1 MEIYTLKSIIILIFS
16 LLFGTVFASEI
27 SYIRYYANE
36 KDFIA
41 NVPMKSTNRR
51 GYDHLTAYF
60 NDKNLP
66 VKLEYYM
73 SNGSLRKRE
82 IMEYNSDKVLVK
94 KGEVNSEGKFLE
106 LVVYSNDEPW
116 SVEFQKSNSI
126 EKESV
131 NLVDQR
137 STFII
142 PRGEQVT
149 QIIFETIDGLKYGKI
164 ELDYDYLNF
173 LSEERW
179 RKLPSGEIIRKF
191 NYKFDLMS
199 NVTQIWEY
207 GRDNKL
213 VSEVALDMVPADQLY
228 RTPPP
233 RTGNILDEY
242 DIIQKEIKEK
252 RIITSNNPI
261 IPHSVFDQLVLKS
274 GQSLEVDFVGT
285 NQNGIQFRLSNN
297 DGLLTVPFNNVRSLT
312 SRMGDVIYP
321 EAIEFRKSY

>member
-1 MEIYTLKSIIILIFS
+1 MKFFILLTIILYQIILS
-16 LLFGTVFASEI
+16 DDI

-41 NVPMKSTNRR
+41 NVPMKSTSRR
-51 GYDHLTAYF
+51 GFDHLTAYF
-60 NDKNLP
+60 NDYNLP

-73 SNGSLRKRE
+73 SNGSLTKRE
-82 IMEYNSDKVLVK
+82 IMEYNDDKVLVR
-94 KGEVNSEGKFLE
+94 KGEVNSEGKFLK
-106 LVVYSNDEPW
+106 LIVFSNDEPW
-116 SVEFQKSNSI
+116 SIEFQKSNFI
-126 EKESV
+126 KDEYI
-131 NLVDQR
+131 NFNDQR

-149 QIIFETIDGLKYGKI
+149 QIIFETIDGKKYGKI

-179 RKLPSGEIIRKF
+179 RALPSGEIIRKF
-191 NYKFDLMS
+191 KYKFDLMS

-207 GRDNKL
+207 GKNNEL
-213 VSEVALDMVPADQLY
+213 ISEVALDMVPADQLY

-242 DIIQKEIKEK
+242 DIIKKEIEDK
-252 RIITSNNPI
+252 RIISSNNPI
-261 IPHSVFDQLVLKS
+261 IPHTNFDQLVLKT
-274 GQSLEVDFVGT
+274 GQSLDIDFVGT
-285 NQNGIQFRLSNN
+285 NQNGIQFRLNDN
-297 DGLLTVPFNNVRSLT
+297 DGLLTVPFSNVRSLT

>member
-1 MEIYTLKSIIILIFS
+1 MKFFILLTIIIYQIILS
-16 LLFGTVFASEI
+16 DDI

-41 NVPMKSTNRR
+41 NVPMKSTSRR
-51 GYDHLTAYF
+51 GFDHLTAYF
-60 NDKNLP
+60 NDYNLP
-66 VKLEYYM
+66 VKLEHYM
-73 SNGSLRKRE
+73 SNGSLTKRE
-82 IMEYNSDKVLVK
+82 IMEYNDDKVLVR
-94 KGEVNSEGKFLE
+94 KGEVNSEGKFLK
-106 LVVYSNDEPW
+106 LIVFSNDEPW
-116 SVEFQKSNSI
+116 SIEFQKSNFI
-126 EKESV
+126 KDEYI
-131 NLVDQR
+131 NFNDQR

-149 QIIFETIDGLKYGKI
+149 QIIFETIDGKKYGKI

-179 RKLPSGEIIRKF
+179 RALPSGEIIRKF
-191 NYKFDLMS
+191 KYKFDLMS

-207 GRDNKL
+207 GKNNEL
-213 VSEVALDMVPADQLY
+213 ISEVALDMVPADQLY

-242 DIIQKEIKEK
+242 DIIKKEIEDK
-252 RIITSNNPI
+252 RIISSNNPI
-261 IPHSVFDQLVLKS
+261 IPHTNFDQLVLKT
-274 GQSLEVDFVGT
+274 GQSLDIDFVGT
-285 NQNGIQFRLSNN
+285 NQNGIQFRLN
-297 DGLLTVPFNNVRSLT
+297 DNGGLLTVPFSNVRSLT

>member
-1 MEIYTLKSIIILIFS
+1 MKFFILLTIIIYQIILS
-16 LLFGTVFASEI
+16 DDI

-41 NVPMKSTNRR
+41 NVPMKSTSRR
-51 GYDHLTAYF
+51 GFDHLTAYF
-60 NDKNLP
+60 NDYNLP
-66 VKLEYYM
+66 VKLEHYM
-73 SNGSLRKRE
+73 SNGSLTKRE
-82 IMEYNSDKVLVK
+82 IMEYNDDKVLVR
-94 KGEVNSEGKFLE
+94 KGEVNSEGKFLK
-106 LVVYSNDEPW
+106 LIVFSNDEPW
-116 SVEFQKSNSI
+116 SIEFQKSNFI
-126 EKESV
+126 KDEYI
-131 NLVDQR
+131 NFNDQR

-149 QIIFETIDGLKYGKI
+149 QIIFETIDGKKYGKI

-179 RKLPSGEIIRKF
+179 RALPSGKIIRKF
-191 NYKFDLMS
+191 KYKFDLMS

-207 GRDNKL
+207 GKNNQL
-213 VSEVALDMVPADQLY
+213 ISEVALDMVPADQLY

-242 DIIQKEIKEK
+242 DIIKKEIEDK
-252 RIITSNNPI
+252 RIISSNNPI
-261 IPHSVFDQLVLKS
+261 IPHTNFDQLVLKT
-274 GQSLEVDFVGT
+274 GQSLDIDFVGT
-285 NQNGIQFRLSNN
+285 NQNGIQFRLNDN
-297 DGLLTVPFNNVRSLT
+297 DGLLTVPFSNVRSLT

>member
-1 MEIYTLKSIIILIFS
+1 MEVYTLKSIIILI
-16 LLFGTVFASEI
+16 LALVIDTVFASEI

-94 KGEVNSEGKFLE
+94 KGEINSEGKFLE

-131 NLVDQR
+131 HLVDQR

>member
-1 MEIYTLKSIIILIFS
+1 MKFFILLTIIIYQIILS
-16 LLFGTVFASEI
+16 DDI

-41 NVPMKSTNRR
+41 NVPMKSTSRR
-51 GYDHLTAYF
+51 GFDHLTAYF
-60 NDKNLP
+60 NDYNLP
-66 VKLEYYM
+66 VKLEHYM
-73 SNGSLRKRE
+73 SNGSLTKRE
-82 IMEYNSDKVLVK
+82 IMEYNDDKVLVR
-94 KGEVNSEGKFLE
+94 KGEVNSEGKFLK
-106 LVVYSNDEPW
+106 LIVFSNDEPW
-116 SVEFQKSNSI
+116 SIEFQKSNFI
-126 EKESV
+126 KDEYI
-131 NLVDQR
+131 NFNDQR

-149 QIIFETIDGLKYGKI
+149 KIIFETIDGKKYGKI

-179 RKLPSGEIIRKF
+179 RALPSGEIIRKF
-191 NYKFDLMS
+191 KYKFDLMS

-207 GRDNKL
+207 GKNNEL
-213 VSEVALDMVPADQLY
+213 ISEVALDMVPADQLY

-242 DIIQKEIKEK
+242 DIIKKEIEDK
-252 RIITSNNPI
+252 RIISSNNPI
-261 IPHSVFDQLVLKS
+261 IPHTNFDQLVLKT
-274 GQSLEVDFVGT
+274 GQSLDIDFVGT
-285 NQNGIQFRLSNN
+285 NQNGIQFRLNDN
-297 DGLLTVPFNNVRSLT
+297 DGLLTVPFSNVRSLT

>member
-1 MEIYTLKSIIILIFS
+1 MKFFILLTIIIYQNILS
-16 LLFGTVFASEI
+16 DDI

-41 NVPMKSTNRR
+41 NVPMKSTSRR
-51 GYDHLTAYF
+51 GFDHLTAYF
-60 NDKNLP
+60 NDYNLP

-73 SNGSLRKRE
+73 SNGSLTKRE
-82 IMEYNSDKVLVK
+82 IMEYNDDKVLVR
-94 KGEVNSEGKFLE
+94 KGEVNSEGKFLK
-106 LVVYSNDEPW
+106 LIVFSNDEPW
-116 SVEFQKSNSI
+116 SIEFQKSNFI
-126 EKESV
+126 KDEYI
-131 NLVDQR
+131 NFNDQR

-149 QIIFETIDGLKYGKI
+149 QIIFETIDGKKYGKI

-179 RKLPSGEIIRKF
+179 RALPSGEIIRKF
-191 NYKFDLMS
+191 KYKFDLMS

-207 GRDNKL
+207 GKNNEL
-213 VSEVALDMVPADQLY
+213 ISEVALDMVPADQLY

-242 DIIQKEIKEK
+242 DIIKKEIEDK
-252 RIITSNNPI
+252 RIISSNNPI
-261 IPHSVFDQLVLKS
+261 IPHTNFDQLVLKT
-274 GQSLEVDFVGT
+274 GQSLDIDFVGT
-285 NQNGIQFRLSNN
+285 NQNGIQFRLNDN
-297 DGLLTVPFNNVRSLT
+297 DGLLTVPFSNVRSLT

>member
-1 MEIYTLKSIIILIFS
+1 MKFFILLTIILYQIILS
-16 LLFGTVFASEI
+16 DDI

-41 NVPMKSTNRR
+41 NVPMKSTSRR
-51 GYDHLTAYF
+51 GFDHLTAYF
-60 NDKNLP
+60 NDYNLP
-66 VKLEYYM
+66 VKLEHYM
-73 SNGSLRKRE
+73 SNGSLTKRE
-82 IMEYNSDKVLVK
+82 IMEYNDDKVLVR
-94 KGEVNSEGKFLE
+94 KGEVNSEGKFLK
-106 LVVYSNDEPW
+106 LIVFSNDEPW
-116 SVEFQKSNSI
+116 SIEFQKSNFI
-126 EKESV
+126 KDEYI
-131 NLVDQR
+131 NFNDQR

-149 QIIFETIDGLKYGKI
+149 QIIFETIDGKKYGKI

-179 RKLPSGEIIRKF
+179 RALPSGKIIRKF
-191 NYKFDLMS
+191 KYKFDLMS

-207 GRDNKL
+207 GKDNEL
-213 VSEVALDMVPADQLY
+213 ISEVALDMVPADQLY

-242 DIIQKEIKEK
+242 DIIKKEIEDK
-252 RIITSNNPI
+252 RIISSNNPI
-261 IPHSVFDQLVLKS
+261 IPHTNFDQLVLKT
-274 GQSLEVDFVGT
+274 GQSLDIDFVGT
-285 NQNGIQFRLSNN
+285 NQNGIQFRLNDN
-297 DGLLTVPFNNVRSLT
+297 DGLLTVPFSNVRSLT

>member
-1 MEIYTLKSIIILIFS
+1 MRFFILLTIIIYQIILS
-16 LLFGTVFASEI
+16 DDI

-41 NVPMKSTNRR
+41 NVPMKSTSRR
-51 GYDHLTAYF
+51 GFDHLTAYF
-60 NDKNLP
+60 NDYNLP
-66 VKLEYYM
+66 VKLEHYM
-73 SNGSLRKRE
+73 SNGSLTKRE
-82 IMEYNSDKVLVK
+82 IMEYNDDKVLVR
-94 KGEVNSEGKFLE
+94 KGEVNSEGKFLK
-106 LVVYSNDEPW
+106 LIVFSNDEPW
-116 SVEFQKSNSI
+116 SIEFQKSNFI
-126 EKESV
+126 KDEYI
-131 NLVDQR
+131 NFNDQR

-149 QIIFETIDGLKYGKI
+149 QIIFETIDGKKYGKI

-179 RKLPSGEIIRKF
+179 RALPSGEIIRKF
-191 NYKFDLMS
+191 KYKFDLMS

-207 GRDNKL
+207 GKNNEL
-213 VSEVALDMVPADQLY
+213 ISEVALDMVPADQLY

-242 DIIQKEIKEK
+242 DIIKKEIEDK
-252 RIITSNNPI
+252 RIISSNNPI
-261 IPHSVFDQLVLKS
+261 IPHTNFDQLVLKT
-274 GQSLEVDFVGT
+274 GQSLDIDFVGT
-285 NQNGIQFRLSNN
+285 NQNGIQFRLNDN
-297 DGLLTVPFNNVRSLT
+297 DGLLTVPFSNVRSLT

>member
-1 MEIYTLKSIIILIFS
+1 MKFFILLTIIIYQNILS
-16 LLFGTVFASEI
+16 DDI

-41 NVPMKSTNRR
+41 NVPMKSTSRR
-51 GYDHLTAYF
+51 GFDHLTAYF
-60 NDKNLP
+60 NDYNLP

-73 SNGSLRKRE
+73 SNGSLTKRE
-82 IMEYNSDKVLVK
+82 IMEYNDDKVLVR
-94 KGEVNSEGKFLE
+94 KGEVNSEGKFLK
-106 LVVYSNDEPW
+106 LVVFSNDEPW
-116 SVEFQKSNSI
+116 SIEFQKSNFI
-126 EKESV
+126 KDEYI
-131 NLVDQR
+131 NFNDQR

-149 QIIFETIDGLKYGKI
+149 QIIFETIDGKKYGKI

-179 RKLPSGEIIRKF
+179 RALPSGEIIRKF
-191 NYKFDLMS
+191 KYKFDLMS

-207 GRDNKL
+207 GKNNEL
-213 VSEVALDMVPADQLY
+213 ISEVALDMVPADQLY

-242 DIIQKEIKEK
+242 DIIKKEIEDK
-252 RIITSNNPI
+252 RIISSNNPI
-261 IPHSVFDQLVLKS
+261 IPHTNFDQLVLKT
-274 GQSLEVDFVGT
+274 GQSLDIDFVGT
-285 NQNGIQFRLSNN
+285 NQNGIQFRLNDN
-297 DGLLTVPFNNVRSLT
+297 DGLLTVPFSNVRSLT

>member
-1 MEIYTLKSIIILIFS
+1 MKFFILLTIIIYQNILS
-16 LLFGTVFASEI
+16 DDI

-41 NVPMKSTNRR
+41 NVPIKSTSRR
-51 GYDHLTAYF
+51 GFDHLTAYF
-60 NDKNLP
+60 NDYNLP
-66 VKLEYYM
+66 VKLEHYI
-73 SNGSLRKRE
+73 SNGSLTKRE
-82 IMEYNSDKVLVK
+82 IMEYNDDKVLVR
-94 KGEVNSEGKFLE
+94 KGEVNSEGKFLK
-106 LVVYSNDEPW
+106 LIVFSNDEPW
-116 SVEFQKSNSI
+116 SIEFQKSNFI
-126 EKESV
+126 KDEHI
-131 NLVDQR
+131 NFTDQR

-149 QIIFETIDGLKYGKI
+149 QIIFETIDGKKYGKI

-179 RKLPSGEIIRKF
+179 RVLPSGEIIRKF
-191 NYKFDLMS
+191 KYKFDLMS

-207 GRDNKL
+207 GKNNEL
-213 VSEVALDMVPADQLY
+213 ISEVALDMVPADQLY

-242 DIIQKEIKEK
+242 DIIKKEIEDK
-252 RIITSNNPI
+252 RIISSNNPI
-261 IPHSVFDQLVLKS
+261 IPLTNFDQLVLKT
-274 GQSLEVDFVGT
+274 GQSLDIDFVGT
-285 NQNGIQFRLSNN
+285 NQNGIQFRLNDN
-297 DGLLTVPFNNVRSLT
+297 DGLLTVPFSNVRSLT

>member
-1 MEIYTLKSIIILIFS
+1 MKFFILLTVTIYQIILS
-16 LLFGTVFASEI
+16 DEI

-41 NVPMKSTNRR
+41 NVPMKSTSRR
-51 GYDHLTAYF
+51 GFDHLTAYF
-60 NDKNLP
+60 NDYNLP

-73 SNGSLRKRE
+73 SNSSLRKRE
-82 IMEYNSDKVLVK
+82 IMEYNDDKVLVR
-94 KGEVNSEGKFLE
+94 KGEVNSEGKFLK
-106 LVVYSNDEPW
+106 LVVFSNDEPW
-116 SVEFQKSNSI
+116 SIEFQKSNFI
-126 EKESV
+126 KDEYI
-131 NLVDQR
+131 NFIDQR

-149 QIIFETIDGLKYGKI
+149 QIIFETIDGKKYGKI

-179 RKLPSGEIIRKF
+179 RTFPSGKIIRKF
-191 NYKFDLMS
+191 KYKFDLMS

-207 GRDNKL
+207 GKNNEL
-213 VSEVALDMVPADQLY
+213 ISEVALDMVPADQLY

-242 DIIQKEIKEK
+242 DIIKKEIENK
-252 RIITSNNPI
+252 RIISSSNPI
-261 IPHSVFDQLVLKS
+261 IPHTNLDQLVLKT

-285 NQNGIQFRLSNN
+285 NQNGIQIRLNEN
-297 DGLLTVPFNNVRSLT
+297 DGLLTVPFSNVRSLT

>member
-1 MEIYTLKSIIILIFS
+1 MEVYTLKSIIILILALVIGS
-16 LLFGTVFASEI
+16 VFASEI
-27 SYIRYYANE
+27 FYIRYYANE

-142 PRGEQVT
+142 PRGEEVT

-297 DGLLTVPFNNVRSLT
+297 YGLLTIPFNNVRSLT

>member
-1 MEIYTLKSIIILIFS
+1 MKSIIILI
-16 LLFGTVFASEI
+16 LALVIGTVFASEI

-142 PRGEQVT
+142 PRGEEVT

>member
-1 MEIYTLKSIIILIFS
+1 MKFFILLTIIIYQIILS
-16 LLFGTVFASEI
+16 DDI

-41 NVPMKSTNRR
+41 NVPMKSTSRR
-51 GYDHLTAYF
+51 GFDHLTAYF
-60 NDKNLP
+60 NDYNLP
-66 VKLEYYM
+66 VKLEHYM
-73 SNGSLRKRE
+73 SNGSLTKRE
-82 IMEYNSDKVLVK
+82 IMEYNDDKVLVR
-94 KGEVNSEGKFLE
+94 KGEVNSEGKFLK
-106 LVVYSNDEPW
+106 LVVFSNDEPW
-116 SVEFQKSNSI
+116 SIEFQKSNFI
-126 EKESV
+126 KDEYI
-131 NLVDQR
+131 NFTDQR

-149 QIIFETIDGLKYGKI
+149 QIIFETIDGKKYGKI

-179 RKLPSGEIIRKF
+179 RALPSGEIIRKF
-191 NYKFDLMS
+191 KYKFDLMS

-207 GRDNKL
+207 GKNNEL
-213 VSEVALDMVPADQLY
+213 ISEVALDMVPADQLY

-242 DIIQKEIKEK
+242 DIIKKEIEDK
-252 RIITSNNPI
+252 RIISSNNPI
-261 IPHSVFDQLVLKS
+261 IPHTNFDQLVLKT
-274 GQSLEVDFVGT
+274 GQSLDIDFVGT
-285 NQNGIQFRLSNN
+285 NQNGIQFRLNDN
-297 DGLLTVPFNNVRSLT
+297 DGLLTVPFSNVRSLT

>member
-1 MEIYTLKSIIILIFS
+1 MEVYALKSITILVLVI
-16 LLFGTVFASEI
+16 GTVFASEI

-36 KDFIA
+36 QDFIA

-116 SVEFQKSNSI
+116 SVEFQKSDSM

-142 PRGEQVT
+142 PRGEEVT

-164 ELDYDYLNF
+164 ELDFDYLSF
-173 LSEERW
+173 FSEDRW

>member
-1 MEIYTLKSIIILIFS
+1 MRFFILLTIIIYQIILS
-16 LLFGTVFASEI
+16 DDI

-41 NVPMKSTNRR
+41 NVPMKSTSRR
-51 GYDHLTAYF
+51 GFDHLTAYF
-60 NDKNLP
+60 NDYNLP

-73 SNGSLRKRE
+73 SNGSLTKRE
-82 IMEYNSDKVLVK
+82 IMEYNDDKVLVR
-94 KGEVNSEGKFLE
+94 KGEVNSEGKFLK
-106 LVVYSNDEPW
+106 LVVFSNDEPW
-116 SVEFQKSNSI
+116 SIEFQKSNFI
-126 EKESV
+126 KDEYI
-131 NLVDQR
+131 NFNDQR

-149 QIIFETIDGLKYGKI
+149 QIIFETIDGKKYGKI

-179 RKLPSGEIIRKF
+179 RALPSGEIIRKF
-191 NYKFDLMS
+191 KYKFDLMS

-207 GRDNKL
+207 GKNNEL
-213 VSEVALDMVPADQLY
+213 ISEVALDMVPADQLY

-242 DIIQKEIKEK
+242 DIIKKEIEDK
-252 RIITSNNPI
+252 RIISSNNPI
-261 IPHSVFDQLVLKS
+261 IPHTNFDQLVLKT
-274 GQSLEVDFVGT
+274 GQSLDIDFVGT
-285 NQNGIQFRLSNN
+285 NQNGIQFRLNDN
-297 DGLLTVPFNNVRSLT
+297 DGLLTVPFSNVRSLT

>member
-1 MEIYTLKSIIILIFS
+1 MEVYTLKSITILALVI
-16 LLFGTVFASEI
+16 GTVFASEI

-36 KDFIA
+36 QDFIA

-142 PRGEQVT
+142 PRGDQVT

-261 IPHSVFDQLVLKS
+261 IPYSVFDQLVLKS
-274 GQSLEVDFVGT
+274 GQSLKVDFIGT

>member
-1 MEIYTLKSIIILIFS
+1 MEVYTLKSITILI
-16 LLFGTVFASEI
+16 LVLVIGTVFASEI

-36 KDFIA
+36 QDFIA

-94 KGEVNSEGKFLE
+94 KGEVNSEGEFLE

-142 PRGEQVT
+142 PRGEEVT

>member
-1 MEIYTLKSIIILIFS
+1 MKFFILLTIIIYQIILS
-16 LLFGTVFASEI
+16 DDI

-41 NVPMKSTNRR
+41 NVPMKSTSRR
-51 GYDHLTAYF
+51 GFDHLTAYF
-60 NDKNLP
+60 NDYNLP

-73 SNGSLRKRE
+73 SNGSLTKRE
-82 IMEYNSDKVLVK
+82 IMEYNDDKVLVR
-94 KGEVNSEGKFLE
+94 KGEVNSEGKFLK
-106 LVVYSNDEPW
+106 LIVFSNDEPW
-116 SVEFQKSNSI
+116 SIEFQKSNFI
-126 EKESV
+126 KDEYI
-131 NLVDQR
+131 NFTDQR

-149 QIIFETIDGLKYGKI
+149 QIIFETIDGKKYGKI

-179 RKLPSGEIIRKF
+179 RALPSGKIIRKF
-191 NYKFDLMS
+191 KYKFDLMS

-207 GRDNKL
+207 GKDNEL
-213 VSEVALDMVPADQLY
+213 ISEVALDMVPADQLY

-242 DIIQKEIKEK
+242 DIIKKEIEDK
-252 RIITSNNPI
+252 RIISSNNPI
-261 IPHSVFDQLVLKS
+261 IPHTNFDQLVLKT
-274 GQSLEVDFVGT
+274 GQSLDIDFVGT
-285 NQNGIQFRLSNN
+285 NQNGIQFRLNDN
-297 DGLLTVPFNNVRSLT
+297 DGLLTVPFSNVRSLT

>member
-1 MEIYTLKSIIILIFS
+1 MEVYTLKSIIILI
-16 LLFGTVFASEI
+16 LALVIDTVFASEI

-142 PRGEQVT
+142 PRGEEVT

-179 RKLPSGEIIRKF
+179 RKLPSGEVIRKF

>member
-1 MEIYTLKSIIILIFS
+1 MKSIIILI
-16 LLFGTVFASEI
+16 LTLAIATAFASEI

-142 PRGEQVT
+142 PRGEEVT

-179 RKLPSGEIIRKF
+179 RKLPSGEVIRKF

-207 GRDNKL
+207 GRDNRL

>member
-1 MEIYTLKSIIILIFS
+1 MEVYTLKSIIILI
-16 LLFGTVFASEI
+16 LALVLGTVFASEI

-116 SVEFQKSNSI
+116 SVEFQKSNSL

-131 NLVDQR
+131 HLVDQR

-179 RKLPSGEIIRKF
+179 RKLPSGEVIRKF

-321 EAIEFRKSY
+321 EAIEFRKNY

>member
-1 MEIYTLKSIIILIFS
+1 MEVYTLKSIIVLILALVI
-16 LLFGTVFASEI
+16 GTVFASEI

-142 PRGEQVT
+142 PRGEEVT

>member
-1 MEIYTLKSIIILIFS
+1 MKSIIILI
-16 LLFGTVFASEI
+16 LALVIGTVFASEI

-82 IMEYNSDKVLVK
+82 IMEYNNDKVLVK

-207 GRDNKL
+207 GRDNRL
-213 VSEVALDMVPADQLY
+213 VSELALDMVPADQLY

>member
-1 MEIYTLKSIIILIFS
+1 MKFFILLTIIIYQIILS
-16 LLFGTVFASEI
+16 DDI

-41 NVPMKSTNRR
+41 NVPMKSTSRR
-51 GYDHLTAYF
+51 GFDHLTAYF
-60 NDKNLP
+60 NDYNLP
-66 VKLEYYM
+66 IKLEYYM
-73 SNGSLRKRE
+73 SNGSLTKRE
-82 IMEYNSDKVLVK
+82 IMEYNDDKVLVR
-94 KGEVNSEGKFLE
+94 KGEVNSEGKFLK
-106 LVVYSNDEPW
+106 LVVFSNDEPW
-116 SVEFQKSNSI
+116 SIEFQKSNFI
-126 EKESV
+126 KDEHI
-131 NLVDQR
+131 NFTDQR

-149 QIIFETIDGLKYGKI
+149 QIIFETIDGKKYGKI

-179 RKLPSGEIIRKF
+179 RALPSGKIIRKF
-191 NYKFDLMS
+191 KYKFDLMS

-207 GRDNKL
+207 GKDNEL
-213 VSEVALDMVPADQLY
+213 ISEVALDMVPADQLY

-242 DIIQKEIKEK
+242 DIIKKEIEDK
-252 RIITSNNPI
+252 RIISSNNPI
-261 IPHSVFDQLVLKS
+261 IPHTNFDQLVLKT
-274 GQSLEVDFVGT
+274 GQSLDIDFVGT
-285 NQNGIQFRLSNN
+285 NQNGIQFRLNDN
-297 DGLLTVPFNNVRSLT
+297 DGLLTVPFSNVRSLT

>member
-1 MEIYTLKSIIILIFS
+1 MKFFILLTIIIYQIILS
-16 LLFGTVFASEI
+16 DDI

-41 NVPMKSTNRR
+41 NVPMKSTSRR
-51 GYDHLTAYF
+51 GFDHLTAYF
-60 NDKNLP
+60 NDYNLP

-73 SNGSLRKRE
+73 SNGSLTKRE
-82 IMEYNSDKVLVK
+82 IMEYNDDKVLVR
-94 KGEVNSEGKFLE
+94 KGEVNSEGKFLK
-106 LVVYSNDEPW
+106 LIVFSNDEPW
-116 SVEFQKSNSI
+116 SIEFQKSNFI
-126 EKESV
+126 KDEYI
-131 NLVDQR
+131 NFTDQR

-149 QIIFETIDGLKYGKI
+149 QIIFETIDGKKYGKI

-179 RKLPSGEIIRKF
+179 RALPTGEIIRKF
-191 NYKFDLMS
+191 KYKFDMMS

-207 GRDNKL
+207 GKNNEL
-213 VSEVALDMVPADQLY
+213 ISEVALDMVPEDQLY

-242 DIIQKEIKEK
+242 DIIKKEIEDK
-252 RIITSNNPI
+252 RIISSNNPI
-261 IPHSVFDQLVLKS
+261 IPHTNFDQLVLKT
-274 GQSLEVDFVGT
+274 GQSLDIDFVGT
-285 NQNGIQFRLSNN
+285 NQNGIQFRLNDN
-297 DGLLTVPFNNVRSLT
+297 DGLLTVPFSNVRSLT